1 MSYSYA
7 NFRPKTAED
16 LAKFFKKR
24 NEIESLFEE
33 GVIHRY
39 GKLEVLGSGQIGRAD
54 PILQAP
60 FESFTCRVC
69 VSNDADGETTIDYND
84 PRAALDVYVLYDS
97 GFLRMVKD
105 LAGYGSDKVSVPVFN
120 PYRCGLVVLPTGLTD
135 EMPSFSA
142 YLADMKA
149 GAVGKIPR
157 SEAVKHGYTSFRMTS
172 KKLMGDGNVS
182 KTTQRATPWRWR
194 YEVSAP
200 SIWTAPEDAWIV
212 ANILK
217 NMRNVV

>member
-1 MSYSYA
+1 MSYSYD

-105 LAGYGSDKVSVPVFN
+105 SWSCRENTKVGS
-120 PYRCGLVVLPTGLTD
+120 G
-135 EMPSFSA
+135 E
-142 YLADMKA
+142 
-149 GAVGKIPR
+149 
-157 SEAVKHGYTSFRMTS
+157 
-172 KKLMGDGNVS
+172 
-182 KTTQRATPWRWR
+182 
-194 YEVSAP
+194 
-200 SIWTAPEDAWIV
+200 AWIHFFSHDFQKI
-212 ANILK
+212 NGGWK
-217 NMRNVV
+217 C

>member
-7 NFRPKTAED
+7 DVRPKTAED
-16 LAKFFKKR
+16 LAEFFKKR
-24 NEIESLFEE
+24 NEIESLFEK
-33 GVIHRY
+33 GAIHHY

-69 VSNDADGETTIDYND
+69 VSYDADGETTIDYND

-97 GFLRMVKD
+97 GFLSMVMD
-105 LAGYGSDKVSVPVFN
+105 LAGFGSNQVIVPVFN
-120 PYRCGLVVLPTGLTD
+120 PYRCGLVVLPTGLAD
-135 EMPSFSA
+135 EMPSCSA

-157 SEAVKHGYTSFRMTS
+157 SYAVRHRYTSTRMTS
-172 KKLMGDGNVS
+172 KIWMGDGNVS
-182 KTTQRATPWRWR
+182 KTTKRATPWRWR
-194 YEVSAP
+194 YEVSTP

-217 NMRNVV
+217 SMRNVV